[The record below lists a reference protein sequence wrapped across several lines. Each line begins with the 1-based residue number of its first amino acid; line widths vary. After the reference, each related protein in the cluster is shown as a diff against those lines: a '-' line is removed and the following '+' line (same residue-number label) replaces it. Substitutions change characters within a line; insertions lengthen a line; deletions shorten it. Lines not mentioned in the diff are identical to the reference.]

1 MDSLL
6 RWGIEN
12 SSPPVEGA
20 PPPVRRT
27 DLDSGIID
35 HILGKPDAVLM
46 KEALAIAVDDTQS
59 EDDRV
64 RALDNLEMF
73 VESIDNAN
81 DLAKLQMWRTL
92 HDLLSSPS
100 SSPAIVSHTLW
111 VIGTAL
117 QNNPSSQISYL
128 SLEPIPTLVSFIKPE
143 TASASTRS
151 KAVYALSG
159 LLKLNAAAVRVLG
172 DEGWATLR
180 VALEDSDIK
189 VRRKA
194 AFLLN
199 TLLLQTDE
207 PPTATTATPQVVHA
221 NSHAS
226 MLSDPSAASTSTLA
240 LGALKDNGVLDSV
253 ISGLVDFVPFGA
265 DGDGNEDLQFEETCI
280 RIVYTYSV
288 SCEAPLTEE
297 QKTKIAAF
305 LNQDKRDEQGVS
317 ERWGLV
323 ADELGDLRE
332 KVGLSRA

>member
-12 SSPPVEGA
+12 SSPPVAGA

-27 DLDSGIID
+27 DLDPAIID
-35 HILGKPDAVLM
+35 HILGKPDALLM

-81 DLAKLQMWRTL
+81 DLAKLQMWRPL

-100 SSPAIVSHTLW
+100 SSPAIVTQTLW

-117 QNNPSSQISYL
+117 QNNPSAQISYL
-128 SLEPIPTLVSFIKPE
+128 SLEPIPILLSFIKPE

-159 LLKLNAAAVRVLG
+159 LLKLNAAAVRALG
-172 DEGWATLR
+172 DEGWANLR
-180 VALEDSDIK
+180 VALKDSDIK

-207 PPTATTATPQVVHA
+207 PSATTASPQIVHA

-226 MLSDPSAASTSTLA
+226 MLSDPSAASTSALA
-240 LGALKDNGVLDSV
+240 LRALKDDGVLDSV

-265 DGDGNEDLQFEETCI
+265 DGDGNEDLQFEETCV

-297 QKTKIAAF
+297 QKAKVAAF
-305 LNQDKRDEQGVS
+305 LRQDRRDEQGAS

-323 ADELGDLRE
+323 AEELGDLRE